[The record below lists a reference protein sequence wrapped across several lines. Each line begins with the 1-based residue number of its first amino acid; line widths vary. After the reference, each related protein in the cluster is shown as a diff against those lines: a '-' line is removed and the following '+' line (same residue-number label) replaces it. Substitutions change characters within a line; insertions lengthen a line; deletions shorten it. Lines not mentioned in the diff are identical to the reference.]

1 MIFLILIRTRLEN
14 MPQDDNPR
22 GMTATP
28 LPLTSQAARKSTT
41 TAIILLILAVTLFSG
56 LDAVAKYLATRLHIP
71 LTEIVWLRFL
81 GQTLYMV
88 AIFGIVGVPGLLRT
102 RRLGLQ
108 TVRSILMVT
117 TTVCNFYALQTLRL
131 DQTITIVFLAPLV
144 VAALAGPLLG
154 EWIGWRRGVAVGVG
168 FCGVLV
174 ALHPGATPLSLAVL
188 VSFAGM
194 LAYALFML
202 LTRHLSS
209 IDPPFVTLFYSM
221 MVGTIFGAPLALR
234 DWVWPADGMTW
245 LLLAMLGMLG
255 GAGHMLFI
263 HAYKQAPASTVSP
276 FLYVQLLTMVSF
288 GWMVFGDAP
297 DLWTLAGA
305 SIVIA
310 SGVYLV
316 HRERLVGRRSL

>member
-1 MIFLILIRTRLEN
+1 
-14 MPQDDNPR
+14 MPQDDNPSGLTAEPNLVTSKAAR
-22 GMTATP
+22 ASTAT
-28 LPLTSQAARKSTT
+28 
-41 TAIILLILAVTLFSG
+41 AIVLLILAVTLFSA
-56 LDAVAKYLATRLHIP
+56 LDTVAKYLATRLHIP
-71 LTEIVWLRFL
+71 LTEIVWLRFV

-88 AIFGIVGVPGLLRT
+88 AIFGIVGVPALLRT
-102 RRLGLQ
+102 QRLGLQ
-108 TVRSILMVT
+108 TIRSVLMVT
-117 TTVCNFYALQTLRL
+117 TTVCNFFALQTLRL

-154 EWIGWRRGVAVGVG
+154 EWIGWRRGIAVAVG

-188 VSFAGM
+188 VSFSGM

-221 MVGTIFGAPLALR
+221 MVGTIFGAPFALR
-234 DWVWPADGMTW
+234 EWVWPADGFTW
-245 LLLAMLGMLG
+245 LLLGLLGALG

-263 HAYKQAPASTVSP
+263 FAYKRAPASTVSP
-276 FLYVQLLTMVSF
+276 FLYVQLLTMVSC
-288 GWMVFGDAP
+288 GWIVFGDAP
-297 DLWTLAGA
+297 DVWTLTGA
-305 SIVIA
+305 CIVIA

-316 HRERLVGRRSL
+316 HRERMVGWRQ